1 VVSGIISHLAFICT
15 EGEGVGVTLIPRR
28 NSEQLKPRWLP
39 VTQALNLDDVMEKSG
54 DCEQSKN
61 IHKVQKT
68 ENMPFI

>member
-1 VVSGIISHLAFICT
+1 MGALSNNA
-15 EGEGVGVTLIPRR
+15 
-28 NSEQLKPRWLP
+28 QKPHK
-39 VTQALNLDDVMEKSG
+39 TYKHYTNTEKSG